1 MRKKS
6 EGNISLIYRADMN
19 PNSKVVPPPPPP
31 SSSHKYILTIPVQQL
46 PNVGFH
52 LENLSKSSSTG
63 EELGAKVKCI
73 DLNAISDSANSEYRY
88 LKRVA
93 VGDVLYRINGELV
106 KNSSFQYIQN
116 LLFSPDQQNMNK
128 SGRGATLRKNGSEYV
143 MTLIMERQ
151 DRSNIENISN
161 EIFVTNAT
169 STAPEQNGR
178 GNDAMM
184 INHMRNNRTVEISNE
199 TASPIP
205 KSKSGGDTSVVMPS
219 PGDLSDEGN
228 VLSSIFSPKF
238 NLLSRMNQTTT
249 SNDTSVESEKNT
261 VLASD
266 TPPVPITNVD
276 SDLEH
281 RGGSVSNP
289 SKVPDA
295 QLTDGEGSSFDDD
308 DEKYFQSSSS
318 ALKYIDVTSSRTSY
332 HYENGLSNKNGY
344 ESVHP
349 SSPFRERCPEENDNV
364 VDSPTFSYSVTTVNT
379 EQHLLLDTAGP
390 GNLLSPIGVQ
400 ISEQH
405 SFDSEATSVASR
417 RQFYDSRVSKL
428 RQKYSFLSPDSVKD
442 PTGMEI
448 GSKSCALSCSMSTV
462 YMSPVV
468 NTSAEP
474 DSRLPSVSE
483 VQEYDQG
490 VPKQI
495 QVSFEN
501 PFAQDNIYCE
511 SYNIADES
519 LTNQHNNTSEEL
531 VEDMDAIVIAHA
543 ELQDQMDTIVR
554 ERDQSEQILSSQIE
568 LLETKV
574 KDLKDAMKV
583 QSLESRSRIES
594 LEQSKAEAEKDMD
607 DLRMALEHTTMDA
620 EVLSQKLQAKEIA
633 IGKLSGKLYKECAAA
648 EACAN
653 ALAKALTESENELLV
668 MKEENKH
675 SKQRISELEGELRSS
690 RILVDKLS
698 GEIERYKLRE
708 KDFEQFKQKF
718 KYATKLYKSRIQDLR
733 SIVAQNHFKSS
744 SEDMEDSINRVH
756 LDVPLR
762 HAVSIKP
769 SEKENVT
776 KVQSSFT
783 IHTDDVGVQ
792 NMTKKPVV
800 SPSNGS
806 NESNE
811 TWRQSKIRAAGGR
824 AALRAKLKM
833 RRQSKFEK
841 KMFEKPSALTPHD
854 SNIRA

>member
-1 MRKKS
+1 
-6 EGNISLIYRADMN
+6 MN

-31 SSSHKYILTIPVQQL
+31 SSSHKYILTIPVHQL

-73 DLNAISDSANSEYRY
+73 DLKVISDSANSEYRY
-88 LKRVA
+88 LKRIA

-106 KNSSFQYIQN
+106 KDSSFQYIRD
-116 LLFSPDQQNMNK
+116 LLMSPDHQNMNK
-128 SGRGATLRKNGSEYV
+128 NGRGATLRKNGSEYV

-151 DRSNIENISN
+151 DRSNIENISSDN
-161 EIFVTNAT
+161 FVTDAI
-169 STAPEQNGR
+169 STVPEQNGR
-178 GNDAMM
+178 GNDVMM
-184 INHMRNNRTVEISNE
+184 TNHMKNNRTVETSNE

-205 KSKSGGDTSVVMPS
+205 KSNSGGDTSIVMPS

-238 NLLSRMNQTTT
+238 NLLSRMNKSTS

-266 TPPVPITNVD
+266 IPSVPKTNID
-276 SDLEH
+276 SYLEQK
-281 RGGSVSNP
+281 GGSFSNP
-289 SKVPDA
+289 MKVPDGL
-295 QLTDGEGSSFDDD
+295 LTDGEGSSFDDD

-318 ALKYIDVTSSRTSY
+318 ALKYIHGTSSSTSY
-332 HYENGLSNKNGY
+332 HYENDLSNKNGY
-344 ESVHP
+344 ESINS
-349 SSPFRERCPEENDNV
+349 SSPFRERRCPEENDNV

-390 GNLLSPIGVQ
+390 GNFLSPIGVQ

-417 RQFYDSRVSKL
+417 RQFYDSRVNKL

-462 YMSPVV
+462 YMSPLV

-490 VPKQI
+490 VPNQI

-501 PFAQDNIYCE
+501 HFVQDNVYCE

-519 LTNQHNNTSEEL
+519 MTNQHNDASEEL

-554 ERDQSEQILSSQIE
+554 ERDQSEQFLSSQIE

-633 IGKLSGKLYKECAAA
+633 IGELSGKLYKECAAA

-675 SKQRISELEGELRSS
+675 SKQRIAELEGELRSS

-708 KDFEQFKQKF
+708 KDFDQFKQKF

-744 SEDMEDSINRVH
+744 SEGMEDSIHSVH

-762 HAVSIKP
+762 HPVSIKS
-769 SEKENVT
+769 SEKEKVD

-783 IHTDDVGVQ
+783 IHTDDIGDQ
-792 NMTKKPVV
+792 KMTKKPVV

-811 TWRQSKIRAAGGR
+811 TLRQSKIRAAGGR

-841 KMFEKPSALTPHD
+841 KRIEKPSALTPHN